1 MWQKS
6 DDKRLTRNQ
15 RLFSI
20 FAFNKKF
27 KANKVFL
34 AAEENK
40 KSDDKKL
47 LETRLFSY
55 FAFNKKF
62 KANKVF

>member
-6 DDKRLTRNQ
+6 DDKRLLETKDCSQ
-15 RLFSI
+15 Y